1 MGTVLCAQGRMH
13 ARPCANN
20 IQLYPLQTGSPAAS
34 AKSAPPA
41 VYMHSG
47 GLSNAPR
54 LLMPHLSDIR
64 PFLRRKRSF
73 PGPGMGLACLNYS
86 RHDTHTKVHIARSTA
101 TNRGEG
107 ALHLGAEVRI
117 HMHCAISMWI
127 PPLHRTMAHM
137 RRARKRPRRRP
148 QRRAS
153 PQTGDPHSPTVDKE
167 RCTRRSQS
175 PSPLAAKP

>member
-1 MGTVLCAQGRMH
+1 MSA
-13 ARPCANN
+13 
-20 IQLYPLQTGSPAAS
+20 GSPSHPPTAQSGTRGNSNMPNRLLASES

-54 LLMPHLSDIR
+54 LWMPHLSDIR

-86 RHDTHTKVHIARSTA
+86 RQDTHTKVHIARSTA

-107 ALHLGAEVRI
+107 ALHLGAEVS
-117 HMHCAISMWI
+117 MHCAISMWI

-148 QRRAS
+148 PGAPCNPRGAAGWVRVRFYGNAGAS
-153 PQTGDPHSPTVDKE
+153 KRP
-167 RCTRRSQS
+167 
-175 PSPLAAKP
+175 